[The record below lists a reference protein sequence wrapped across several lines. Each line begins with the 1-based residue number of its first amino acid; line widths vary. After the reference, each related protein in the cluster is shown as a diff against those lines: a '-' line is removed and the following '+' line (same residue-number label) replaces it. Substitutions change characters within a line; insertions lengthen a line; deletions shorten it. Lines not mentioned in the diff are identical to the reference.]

1 MMTPLASIIVPAFN
15 EASRLEESL
24 PILLDYAKRSEG
36 AELIVVDDGSTDETS
51 TVVAR
56 LANRGAVR
64 VRCIRYEQNRGKG
77 HAVRVGL
84 LAARAPIAV
93 FTDADLS
100 TPISELPKLLT
111 PIVSGKSD
119 LTFGSRALDR
129 ALIGVHQ
136 PRLREIGGQVFNLL
150 MRAGT
155 GLPFQDTQC
164 GFKAFRMSVCRP
176 IVEAAT
182 VDRFGFDV
190 ELLYVAHRAGLRLQ
204 EIPVRWDHR
213 DGSKVSVR
221 RDSLRMIEEI
231 RLIRRQAAAGVYDRA
246 INDVWATTPRTDR
259 EWALRPLVPK
269 VVG

>member
-1 MMTPLASIIVPAFN
+1 
-15 EASRLEESL
+15 
-24 PILLDYAKRSEG
+24 
-36 AELIVVDDGSTDETS
+36 
-51 TVVAR
+51 
-56 LANRGAVR
+56 
-64 VRCIRYEQNRGKG
+64 
-77 HAVRVGL
+77 
-84 LAARAPIAV
+84 
-93 FTDADLS
+93 
-100 TPISELPKLLT
+100 
-111 PIVSGKSD
+111 
-119 LTFGSRALDR
+119 
-129 ALIGVHQ
+129 
-136 PRLREIGGQVFNLL
+136 
-150 MRAGT
+150 
-155 GLPFQDTQC
+155 
-164 GFKAFRMSVCRP
+164 MSVCRP